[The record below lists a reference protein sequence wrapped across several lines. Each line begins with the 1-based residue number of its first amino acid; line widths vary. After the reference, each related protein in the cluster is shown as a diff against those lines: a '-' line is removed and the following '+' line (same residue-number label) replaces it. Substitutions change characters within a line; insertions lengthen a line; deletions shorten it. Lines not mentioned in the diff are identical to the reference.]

1 MIDSDAISCL
11 GKPLAVRS
19 AIQQLYL
26 GRVGMGTGG
35 TYVKFSLFLDV
46 VASGILLILMLMLA
60 LDIGGWWWWFSRC
73 SWWLSSW
80 MVGCHSKRHDRLSMS
95 FVEIGYHSPNLSN
108 QLGLVSKCILCS
120 NFQASRKRQ
129 RPLTKKEIIL
139 TNQKLSLMIHMFDR
153 WERLLLWLWHLG
165 EVVWGWYQT
174 YYVFTSVAFV
184 RYSPRSDIKYIRSR
198 L

>member
-60 LDIGGWWWWFSRC
+60 LDIGG
-73 SWWLSSW
+73 
-80 MVGCHSKRHDRLSMS
+80 
-95 FVEIGYHSPNLSN
+95 
-108 QLGLVSKCILCS
+108 
-120 NFQASRKRQ
+120 
-129 RPLTKKEIIL
+129 
-139 TNQKLSLMIHMFDR
+139 
-153 WERLLLWLWHLG
+153 
-165 EVVWGWYQT
+165 
-174 YYVFTSVAFV
+174 
-184 RYSPRSDIKYIRSR
+184 
-198 L
+198 